1 MPKFEIFISNGS
13 FCNFYSNLPK
23 AFFILKMSNKK
34 SSNLKWASFEYSE
47 WKLSSQIDHFF
58 FSQLCVK
65 LSLYSKWPSETKKP
79 FKYANWEFS
88 SQTDSGV
95 FVNIRKE

>member
-58 FSQLCVK
+58 FFPTLRK
-65 LSLYSKWPSETKKP
+65 TFFILKMTKRNKKT
-79 FKYANWEFS
+79 FL
-88 SQTDSGV
+88 
-95 FVNIRKE
+95 IRKMGIFKSNR

>member
-58 FSQLCVK
+58 FPTLRK
-65 LSLYSKWPSETKKP
+65 TFFILKMTKRNKKT
-79 FKYANWEFS
+79 F
-88 SQTDSGV
+88 
-95 FVNIRKE
+95 